1 MQSQLAAEATPM
13 KVPSE
18 QKAGIPTSIRSGSC
32 SFLCAANAMS
42 SYCVLEQCYC
52 GPELHFEDV
61 PEETAEEEEANIA
74 HDVSVF
80 PIMLPSH
87 LLSLNSTQG
96 CIYIYICFY
105 GSCPARCSHGWQQR
119 QRRWKSR
126 LSRKRGPQLQSDRV
140 HSCSFLCASNAM
152 SSHCVLEQC

>member
-1 MQSQLAAEATPM
+1 M

-96 CIYIYICFY
+96 CIYIYIYAFMVLARPGAVTV
-105 GSCPARCSHGWQQR
+105 GS
-119 QRRWKSR
+119 
-126 LSRKRGPQLQSDRV
+126 RG
-140 HSCSFLCASNAM
+140 NAGG
-152 SSHCVLEQC
+152 SPV